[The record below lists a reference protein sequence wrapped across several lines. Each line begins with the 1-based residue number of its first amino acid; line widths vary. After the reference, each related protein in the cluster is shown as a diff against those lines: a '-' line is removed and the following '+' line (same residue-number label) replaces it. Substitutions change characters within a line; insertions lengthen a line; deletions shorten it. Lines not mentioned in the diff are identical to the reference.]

1 MSVPSSS
8 VPGDGQAWLADYRRR
23 IEELRGRAEHARA
36 EIAELTSTAAS
47 PDGAVRATVD
57 SSGALTG
64 LAFGA
69 AADGLDRGALA
80 ELVMAT
86 TARAVAEVSRR
97 ATAAL
102 GPLLEQR

>member
-8 VPGDGQAWLADYRRR
+8 LLSDGQAWLDAYRRR
-23 IEELRGRAEHARA
+23 IEELRGRAELAQA
-36 EIAELTSTAAS
+36 EIAALTATAAS

-57 SSGALTG
+57 STGALTG
-64 LAFGA
+64 LVFGP
-69 AADGLDRGALA
+69 AADGLGRGALA
-80 ELVMAT
+80 DLVVAT
-86 TARAVAEVSRR
+86 TTSAAAEVSRR